1 MKKFILICS
10 ALLFVA
16 FLIPALYITG
26 AMGAPE
32 PVATAAEDGEEHVR
46 EYLEGYEYITILPLP
61 EEDGESENE
70 PPAVSDRD
78 RTVRVL
84 IGTDIEE
91 MTVAEYLEGVVA
103 GEMPALY
110 PAEALKAQAVAARTY
125 MCWQMRSGAKHQGAD
140 VCSSPACCQVYR
152 PLSAAAAGWGDDAAL
167 YQAKIRY
174 AVGQT
179 DGQLLLYEG
188 EPAQAVFHATS
199 AGATEN
205 SADVWGE
212 DLPYLRSVDSPGDLE
227 AEKYEGRV
235 EISLADCKKKLQNAW
250 PGAKLGK
257 NAGGWFTDIER
268 TEVGHVKKLKAGGVE
283 VTGAQIRRVFGLLSS
298 NFTVSVGSDTVVFST
313 RGYGHGVGM
322 SQTGARAMAL
332 EGKRYTEILEW
343 YYPGCEV
350 K

>member
-16 FLIPALYITG
+16 FLIPALYTTG
-26 AMGAPE
+26 AMEAPAAPE
-32 PVATAAEDGEEHVR
+32 PSPDSGGEYVP

-61 EEDGESENE
+61 EEDVEVEWKA
-70 PPAVSDRD
+70 PDISDAIK
-78 RTVRVL
+78 TVKVL
-84 IGTDIEE
+84 TGQEIEE

-110 PAEALKAQAVAARTY
+110 PTEALKAQAVAARTY
-125 MCWQMRSGAKHQGAD
+125 MYYHISSGQKHPGAD
-140 VCSSPACCQVYR
+140 VCASPACCQVYR
-152 PLSAAAAGWGDDAAL
+152 PLSAAAANWGDSAAL

-174 AVGQT
+174 AVSMT
-179 DGQLLLYEG
+179 DGQLLLYG
-188 EPAQAVFHATS
+188 GQPALAVFHATS

-205 SADVWGE
+205 SSDVWGE

-227 AEKYEGRV
+227 AEKYEGLV
-235 EISLADCKKKLQNAW
+235 EISLSDCKKKLQKEW
-250 PGAKLGK
+250 PKAKLNKKGA
-257 NAGGWFTDIER
+257 NWFTDIER
-268 TEVGHVKKLKAGGVE
+268 TGVGHVKKLKIGGVE
-283 VTGAQIRRVFGLLSS
+283 ATGPQIRKVFGLLSS
-298 NFTVSVGSDTVVFST
+298 NFAVSVGAKTVVFST
-313 RGYGHGVGM
+313 KGYGHGVGM

-343 YYPGCEV
+343 YYPGCEI